1 MPVDLNKNFFDG
13 TDAEI
18 ASGTQVFSGVIN
30 TDFALYGLTNAQ
42 ATSYS
47 ILSGQYFAAWQAATN
62 PATRTHGTVA
72 AKNAAKIALK
82 AAAKDLASIINGT
95 PTVTDQMKIDVGLRV
110 SDGRTPWPVPT
121 VAPKIGIS
129 NYGGNTLKV
138 ILSDANVQK
147 RGKPAF
153 VKGAAVYYW
162 VGEETPNENTPWV
175 TFGNTGRTLF
185 NMEFPSSL
193 PQGTKVWVI
202 AAWFNGRGQFGPSCQ
217 PVSTLLL
224 GQSTFQQGNLKLA
237 A

>member
-95 PTVTDQMKIDVGLRV
+95 PTVTDQMKIDVNLHVRDT
-110 SDGRTPWPVPT
+110 SPTPIPAPETAPLINVIQVDVP
-121 VAPKIGIS
+121 KE
-129 NYGGNTLKV
+129 
-138 ILSDANVQK
+138 LSSKAK
-147 RGKPAF
+147 KLIEELGKALE
-153 VKGAAVYYW
+153 G
-162 VGEETPNENTPWV
+162 
-175 TFGNTGRTLF
+175 
-185 NMEFPSSL
+185 
-193 PQGTKVWVI
+193 
-202 AAWFNGRGQFGPSCQ
+202 
-217 PVSTLLL
+217 
-224 GQSTFQQGNLKLA
+224 
-237 A
+237 